1 MKSIIQTEKEC
12 FFCKTTLNLHRH
24 HVFGGTGNRKISD
37 QDGCVVY
44 LCADHHTGAQGV
56 HTHREKDLELKR
68 ICQRAWM
75 EKNNKTIEDFIS
87 RYGKSYL

>member
-12 FFCKTTLNLHRH
+12 FFCKTPLNLETH
-24 HVFGGTGNRKISD
+24 HIFFGRNRKTAD
-37 QDGCVVY
+37 KDGCVCW
-44 LCADHHTGAQGV
+44 LCVNHHTGAQGV
-56 HTHREKDLELKR
+56 HTNREKDLELKR

-87 RYGKSYL
+87 RYGKNYL